1 MLYARYQGMYL
12 NAPDHPAG
20 QAPAPQGGIFAQ
32 LPVYA
37 AVIAVA
43 ILVALGLSHDSYH
56 VDQAVDRGDSSQ
68 TMTSAEPVFDGRG
81 KWRGYVR

>member
-12 NAPDHPAG
+12 NAPHHPAG
-20 QAPAPQGGIFAQ
+20 HAHAPRGGIFAQ

-43 ILVALGLSHDSYH
+43 ILVALGLSHDSYY
-56 VDQAVDRGDSSQ
+56 VDQTVDRDDSSQ
-68 TMTSAEPVFDGRG
+68 TVTSAEPAFDGRG
-81 KWRGYVR
+81 KWGGYTR